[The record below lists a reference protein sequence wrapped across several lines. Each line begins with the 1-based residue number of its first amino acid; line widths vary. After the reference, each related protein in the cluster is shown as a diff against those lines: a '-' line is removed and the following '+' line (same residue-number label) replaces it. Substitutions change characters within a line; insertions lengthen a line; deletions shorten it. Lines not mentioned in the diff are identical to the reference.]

1 MEGLTKH
8 GGVKSYI
15 TNMNSPTVV
24 DEFRYSVTSSSIAG
38 LFTQGYMLIY
48 HGSSVPAGWLVALN
62 YIRNGAHVKLIVPSK
77 MGQSDAMRDVHPY
90 YYDLHK
96 LQIWN

>member
-1 MEGLTKH
+1 MSLD
-8 GGVKSYI
+8 I
-15 TNMNSPTVV
+15 LLLLRLLP
-24 DEFRYSVTSSSIAG
+24 D

-90 YYDLHK
+90 YYDLHNSK
-96 LQIWN
+96 FGTNR

>member
-1 MEGLTKH
+1 MSLD
-8 GGVKSYI
+8 I
-15 TNMNSPTVV
+15 LLLLRLLP
-24 DEFRYSVTSSSIAG
+24 DF
-38 LFTQGYMLIY
+38 FTQGYMLIY

>member
-1 MEGLTKH
+1 
-8 GGVKSYI
+8 
-15 TNMNSPTVV
+15 MNSPTVV
-24 DEFRYSVTSSSIAG
+24 DEFR
-38 LFTQGYMLIY
+38 LFCYFFVYCPDFSLKYMLIY